1 MGYTMAWINGV
12 ESDSVSVS
20 DRAFQYGD
28 GCFTTVLVEEGS
40 PRLWPQHLKRLQNT
54 LLKLNIAAPDWS
66 PISRTVMSLAQN
78 YPEKGVIKILISRGA
93 GGRGY
98 SPAGCQQTQVM
109 ISDFAWPAH
118 YETWQQEGIELGVC
132 QQRLGLVPML
142 AGLKH
147 LNRLEQ
153 VMLKQE
159 IEANGWLDAVVLDI
173 HDHITETCASNI
185 FWRHGQ
191 ILYTPELSQAGVHG
205 LMRAHVCELAKELGY
220 CLEFVKSPLDA
231 LLCADEVFITNALM
245 ALVPVTKIQ
254 SETYDER
261 SASEAIMKRL
271 YTC

>member
-1 MGYTMAWINGV
+1 MAWMNGV
-12 ESDSVSVS
+12 ETDSVSVS

-28 GCFTTVLVEEGS
+28 GCFTTVLVEQGV
-40 PRLWPQHLKRLQNT
+40 PRLWSQHLQRLKNT

-66 PISRTVMSLAQN
+66 PMISKVMSVAQK
-78 YPEKGVIKILISRGA
+78 YPEKGVIKILISRGT

-98 SPAGCQQTQVM
+98 STAGCQQTLVM
-109 ISDFAWPAH
+109 ISDFVWPAH
-118 YETWQQEGIELGVC
+118 YETWQQHGIELGLC
-132 QQRLGLVPML
+132 QQRLGLIPML

-159 IEANGWLDAVVLDI
+159 IEANGWQDAVVLDI
-173 HDHITETCASNI
+173 NDHVVETCASNI
-185 FWRHGQ
+185 FWRHDST
-191 ILYTPELSQAGVHG
+191 LYTPELSQAGVHG
-205 LMRAHVCELAKELGY
+205 LMRAHVCELAKDLGY

-254 SETYDER
+254 WKTYDEH
-261 SASEAIMKRL
+261 SALEAITKRL